1 MDRNLFQEY
10 PPVIAIRRANSI
22 EAARSDQQL
31 AGCSASEPYLEK
43 ELTPGTGKRYVPG
56 LWSGSDFLHWRG

>member
-1 MDRNLFQEY
+1 MGRNLFQEY
-10 PPVIAIRRANSI
+10 PPVIGIRLANFI

-31 AGCSASEPYLEK
+31 AGCSESEPCLEK

-56 LWSGSDFLHWRG
+56 L